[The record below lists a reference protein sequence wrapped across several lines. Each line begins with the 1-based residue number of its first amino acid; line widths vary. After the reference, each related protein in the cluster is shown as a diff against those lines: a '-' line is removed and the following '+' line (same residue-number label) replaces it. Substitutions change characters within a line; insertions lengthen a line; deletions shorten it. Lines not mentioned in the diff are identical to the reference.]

1 MTFNK
6 NKNHI
11 YDKSYSTYIIIRYN
25 DKVDRKQGKLH
36 VTPYIAIYYAQ
47 VILGF
52 VGASSIAFF
61 KKQSAKKKTFFTPR
75 PAHDPGA
82 RVKNKKKMKDNM
94 QPSIY

>member
-1 MTFNK
+1 MVILILVYGNLKTIILFMTFNK

-61 KKQSAKKKTFFTPR
+61 
-75 PAHDPGA
+75 
-82 RVKNKKKMKDNM
+82 
-94 QPSIY
+94 